1 MAGFARSVGMAL
13 LLAVVA
19 IGCRTAQPDLK
30 PAPQPEVLTIPPP
43 QEARFGKS
51 EYPAQAFRGLQGQH
65 RLPAD
70 SLGGNLMSN
79 PITPA
84 SDSTYAPSMS
94 GGRP

>member
-43 QEARFGKS
+43 SEARFGKS
-51 EYPAQAFRGLQGQH
+51 EYPAQAFRDFQGQY
-65 RLPAD
+65 RRPAD
-70 SLGGNLMSN
+70 GVGGNLMSN
-79 PITPA
+79 PNTPA
-84 SDSTYAPSMS
+84 SGSTYTPPMS